1 MEEDLVKTIK
11 KFKTSELPNSS
22 FNIFLGKRRSGK
34 SVLAEFLLKEMLE
47 NKMINLC
54 YLFSPTNAGF
64 PLIDNDSRFTDIEPL
79 HTILQNF
86 RDMNKYNKVA
96 KEKDKFKI
104 KALIIL
110 DDFAIKLKTKEFN
123 ILDELSC
130 NGRHSAYA
138 PLSLHFVILSQSL
151 TKISRVTRLNA
162 DNIFFNTIPSRIEL
176 EMIMCENMY
185 ILDSSREG
193 MKKARKL
200 YHDLVI
206 STPFQFIVLE
216 NHRQNCVEYSD
227 YIKSYKAI
235 LDK

>member
-110 DDFAIKLKTKEFN
+110 DDFAIKLKTKE
-123 ILDELSC
+123 LSC